1 MSPDAKAEQRISN
14 QSLAVLFEETEDTYE
29 TLSSKYDDVTFSD
42 VKNDVRGSVPDVS
55 KMVAADEPD
64 FVHAV
69 VETAPAKVECE
80 VMPSHVREC
89 VKSTKTAPI
98 TSPDVPTSAV
108 ATPAQS
114 TLTSTQAALTTPAQS
129 TLTTTAQTAETT
141 PVQAALTTPVQAPL
155 ITTVQAALT
164 TLAPEVVYEEEITPK
179 PPVYLLNIK
188 PAIVEGK
195 IINDQLKPVQHAQ
208 KEVPIRVAK
217 IEKRDPP
224 DTFQPLAKPVADDLK
239 RIQNWSDMYRRDYLL
254 LSTGLSEN
262 LSLTLKPSATN
273 KAPEIAPGFL
283 EYSDPIPEQLQP
295 DQTELVS
302 EMKQDWV
309 DLDER

>member
-1 MSPDAKAEQRISN
+1 MSPDAKAERRISN

-55 KMVAADEPD
+55 KMVSADEPD

-114 TLTSTQAALTTPAQS
+114 TLT
-129 TLTTTAQTAETT
+129 TTAQTAETT
-141 PVQAALTTPVQAPL
+141 PVQADLTTPVQAPL
-155 ITTVQAALT
+155 VTTVQAALT
-164 TLAPEVVYEEEITPK
+164 TLAPEVAYKEEITPK

-239 RIQNWSDMYRRDYLL
+239 RIQNWSDMSRRDHLL

>member
-1 MSPDAKAEQRISN
+1 MSPDAKAERRISN

-55 KMVAADEPD
+55 KMVSADEPD

-129 TLTTTAQTAETT
+129 TLTTTAQTAD
-141 PVQAALTTPVQAPL
+141 TTPVQAPL

>member
-1 MSPDAKAEQRISN
+1 MSPDAKAERRISN

-129 TLTTTAQTAETT
+129 TLTTTAQTAD
-141 PVQAALTTPVQAPL
+141 TTPVQAPL

-164 TLAPEVVYEEEITPK
+164 TLAPEVAYKEEITPK

>member
-1 MSPDAKAEQRISN
+1 MSPDAKAERRISN

-129 TLTTTAQTAETT
+129 TLTTTAQTAD
-141 PVQAALTTPVQAPL
+141 TTPVQAPL

-188 PAIVEGK
+188 PAIVEAK
-195 IINDQLKPVQHAQ
+195 IINDQPKPVQHAQ

-283 EYSDPIPEQLQP
+283 EYYDPIPEQLQP

>member
-1 MSPDAKAEQRISN
+1 MSPDAKAERRISN

-55 KMVAADEPD
+55 KMVSADEPD

-129 TLTTTAQTAETT
+129 TLTTTAQTAD
-141 PVQAALTTPVQAPL
+141 TTPVQAPL

-188 PAIVEGK
+188 PAIVEAK
-195 IINDQLKPVQHAQ
+195 IINDQPKPVQHAQ

-239 RIQNWSDMYRRDYLL
+239 RIQNWSDMSRRDHLL

-283 EYSDPIPEQLQP
+283 EYYDPIPEQLQP
-295 DQTELVS
+295 DQTDLVS
-302 EMKQDWV
+302 EMKQDGV

>member
-1 MSPDAKAEQRISN
+1 MVSGEDVLRMSPDAKAERRISN

-55 KMVAADEPD
+55 KMVSADEPD

-114 TLTSTQAALTTPAQS
+114 TLTSTQAVLTIPAQS
-129 TLTTTAQTAETT
+129 HQSHLFTYS
-141 PVQAALTTPVQAPL
+141 
-155 ITTVQAALT
+155 I
-164 TLAPEVVYEEEITPK
+164 
-179 PPVYLLNIK
+179 LN
-188 PAIVEGK
+188 
-195 IINDQLKPVQHAQ
+195 QQLLKPKLSMISQSQ
-208 KEVPIRVAK
+208 FNMP
-217 IEKRDPP
+217 
-224 DTFQPLAKPVADDLK
+224 
-239 RIQNWSDMYRRDYLL
+239 RRRCQ
-254 LSTGLSEN
+254 SE
-262 LSLTLKPSATN
+262 
-273 KAPEIAPGFL
+273 
-283 EYSDPIPEQLQP
+283 
-295 DQTELVS
+295 
-302 EMKQDWV
+302 
-309 DLDER
+309 

>member
-1 MSPDAKAEQRISN
+1 MSPDAKAERRISN

-55 KMVAADEPD
+55 KMVSADEPD

-129 TLTTTAQTAETT
+129 TLTTTAQTAD
-141 PVQAALTTPVQAPL
+141 TTPVQAPL

-188 PAIVEGK
+188 PAIVEAK
-195 IINDQLKPVQHAQ
+195 IINDQPKPVQHAQ

>member
-1 MSPDAKAEQRISN
+1 MSPDAKAERRISN

-129 TLTTTAQTAETT
+129 TLTTTAQTAD
-141 PVQAALTTPVQAPL
+141 TTPVQAPL

-188 PAIVEGK
+188 PAIVEAK
-195 IINDQLKPVQHAQ
+195 IINDQPKPVQHAQ

-239 RIQNWSDMYRRDYLL
+239 RIQNWSDMSRRDYLL

-283 EYSDPIPEQLQP
+283 EYYDPIPEQLQP
-295 DQTELVS
+295 DQTDLVS
-302 EMKQDWV
+302 EMKQDGV

>member
-1 MSPDAKAEQRISN
+1 MSPDAKAERRISN

-129 TLTTTAQTAETT
+129 TLTTTAQTAD
-141 PVQAALTTPVQAPL
+141 TTPVQAPL

-164 TLAPEVVYEEEITPK
+164 TLAPEVAYKEEITPK

-239 RIQNWSDMYRRDYLL
+239 RIQNWSDMSRRDYLL

>member
-1 MSPDAKAEQRISN
+1 MSPDAKTERRISN

-129 TLTTTAQTAETT
+129 TLTTTAQTAD
-141 PVQAALTTPVQAPL
+141 TTPVQAPL